1 MQAASSPRERL
12 RPDIADTNFEW
23 FALWR
28 ILFSAV
34 RNLSNRGYV
43 LLKDHRKR
51 KWALAVLVAFISFQS
66 YFVRE
71 LAAALFFFAI
81 LYAVLAALVTLYV
94 LFDHVLYSGILWVGS
109 LGHSFCLFL
118 HNHNASPSRVL
129 SLSNGRESDGD
140 QELGRAFTS
149 AVTILLPKTSPGA
162 SLALESILQ
171 AGRSPCSESHCLGGR
186 KTKGD
191 GR

>member
-1 MQAASSPRERL
+1 MQATSPPRERL
-12 RPDIADTNFEW
+12 RPDTADTNIEW

-28 ILFSAV
+28 MLFSAV

-43 LLKDHRKR
+43 LLKDHRKL
-51 KWALAVLVAFISFQS
+51 KWALAVLMAFISFQS

-71 LAAALFFFAI
+71 LVAALFFFTI

-118 HNHNASPSRVL
+118 HDHMASPSRVL
-129 SLSNGRESDGD
+129 GLPHGRVSDGD
-140 QELGRAFTS
+140 QRLGRALAS
-149 AVTILLPKTSPGA
+149 AVTILLPKTSPRA
-162 SLALESILQ
+162 SLAPESVLQ
-171 AGRSPCSESHCLGGR
+171 AGRSPCSESHYLGGR
-186 KTKGD
+186 KAKGD
-191 GR
+191 GK

>member
-1 MQAASSPRERL
+1 M
-12 RPDIADTNFEW
+12 
-23 FALWR
+23 
-28 ILFSAV
+28 LFLAV

-43 LLKDHRKR
+43 LLKDHRKL

-71 LAAALFFFAI
+71 LVAALFFFTI

-118 HNHNASPSRVL
+118 HDHIASPSRVL
-129 SLSNGRESDGD
+129 GLSDGD
-140 QELGRAFTS
+140 QRLGRALTS

-162 SLALESILQ
+162 SLALESVLQ
-171 AGRSPCSESHCLGGR
+171 AGRSPCSESHYLGGR
-186 KTKGD
+186 KAKGD
-191 GR
+191 GK

>member
-1 MQAASSPRERL
+1 MQATSSPRERL
-12 RPDIADTNFEW
+12 RPDTADTHIEW

-28 ILFSAV
+28 TLFSAI
-34 RNLSNRGYV
+34 RDLSNRGYV

-71 LAAALFFFAI
+71 LVAALFFFTI

-94 LFDHVLYSGILWVGS
+94 PFDHVLYSGILWVGS

-118 HNHNASPSRVL
+118 HNHVASPSR
-129 SLSNGRESDGD
+129 
-140 QELGRAFTS
+140 
-149 AVTILLPKTSPGA
+149 VTILLPKTSLGA
-162 SLALESILQ
+162 SLALESVLQ
-171 AGRSPCSESHCLGGR
+171 AGRSPCSELHYLGGR
-186 KTKGD
+186 KAKGD
-191 GR
+191 GK